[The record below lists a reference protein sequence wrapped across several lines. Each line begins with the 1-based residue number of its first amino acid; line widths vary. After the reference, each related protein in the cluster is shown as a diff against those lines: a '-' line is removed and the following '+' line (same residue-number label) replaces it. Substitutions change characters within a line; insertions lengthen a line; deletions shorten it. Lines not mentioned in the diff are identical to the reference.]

1 MENFLLKIFGLV
13 YLSMVFSPFIFIL
26 LKKRVLFIVNIS
38 VLLLYLIN
46 WFWMIGRVG
55 HGGMLYYSWQL
66 LFYLSIILFFLALSI
81 LLLKLTNRMVLTL
94 TYFIGLILIIILK
107 VDTHQLVIYA
117 ASSTFLAIIGAFI
130 LNLFHK
136 TKPIQLFHK

>member
-13 YLSMVFSPFIFIL
+13 YLSMILSPIIFYL

-38 VLLLYLIN
+38 VLFLYLTN

-55 HGGMLYYSWQL
+55 YGGMLYYSWQL

-81 LLLKLTNRMVLTL
+81 LLLKHTNRMVLTL
-94 TYFIGLILIIILK
+94 TYFIGLILVIILK
-107 VDTHQLVIYA
+107 VDTHQLVIFA
-117 ASSTFLAIIGAFI
+117 TSSTFLAFIVAFI
-130 LNLFHK
+130 FSLFHK
-136 TKPIQLFHK
+136 LC